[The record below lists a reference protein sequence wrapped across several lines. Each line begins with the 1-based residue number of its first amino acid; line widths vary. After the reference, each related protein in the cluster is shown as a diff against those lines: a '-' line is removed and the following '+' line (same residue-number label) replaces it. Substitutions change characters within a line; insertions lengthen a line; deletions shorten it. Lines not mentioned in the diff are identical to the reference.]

1 MTALPDIPRLYTA
14 LAECLAVLLFT
25 PALAPRFS
33 KAVTGGIT
41 LLWAAVLSAFL
52 GLTGNVPGGLWIP
65 CMVTAIGL
73 SYLYLWG
80 MWNITLL
87 EAGYHCARAF
97 ILAELAASVEW
108 QLHCALWPARGP
120 WEPLSL
126 LLLALVYGALFGI
139 MCYLQHRRPQPAGH
153 LQIGGSAALTAVMLA
168 LTAFAVSNLGFL
180 PGSEINMS
188 IFSIRT
194 LVDFCGVL
202 ILTLQH
208 EQLRESALHQELSA
222 MDNVLHRQYEQYKR
236 SKEGI
241 ELINSRYHELK
252 VQIADIRAQRDR
264 AKQDAAL
271 AKMENSILQ
280 YEAEN
285 KTGNP
290 VLDILLTAKSMECQE
305 KQIRMTSVADG
316 HLLDHLST
324 REICTLVGTALDNAI
339 ESCAAEQDPEK
350 RLIRT
355 AVYAQNGFVL
365 FRVEN
370 YCKKPVELGAD
381 GLPLRSAHGGY
392 DLRSLRAAAQQ
403 HGGSM
408 TVHWEDG
415 WFTLRVLLPQAGIQ
429 QTEGGE

>member
-33 KAVTGGIT
+33 RAVTGGIT

-65 CMVTAIGL
+65 CMVTAIGF

-80 MWNITLL
+80 VWSITLL

-126 LLLALVYGALFGI
+126 LLLALVYGTLFGI

-194 LVDFCGVL
+194 LVDFSGVL
-202 ILTLQH
+202 ILSVQH
-208 EQLRESALHQELSA
+208 EQLQENALHSELAA
-222 MDNVLHRQYEQYKR
+222 MDEVLHRQYEQYKR

-241 ELINSRYHELK
+241 NLINRRYHELK
-252 VQIADIRAQRDR
+252 VQLARIREEQDQTKQNAAIAAMEQNIR
-264 AKQDAAL
+264 
-271 AKMENSILQ
+271 Q

>member
-41 LLWAAVLSAFL
+41 LLWAAGLSAFL
-52 GLTGNVPGGLWIP
+52 ELTGNVPGGLWIP

-80 MWNITLL
+80 VWSITLL

-108 QLHCALWPARGP
+108 QLHCALWPACGP

-194 LVDFCGVL
+194 LVDFSGVL
-202 ILTLQH
+202 ILSVQH
-208 EQLRESALHQELSA
+208 EQLQENALHSELAA
-222 MDNVLHRQYEQYKR
+222 MDEVLHRQYEQYKR

-241 ELINSRYHELK
+241 NLINRRYHELK
-252 VQIADIRAQRDR
+252 VQLARIREEQDQTKQNAAIAAMEQNIR
-264 AKQDAAL
+264 
-271 AKMENSILQ
+271 Q

-290 VLDILLTAKSMECQE
+290 VLDTLLTAKTMECQE

-370 YCKKPVELGAD
+370 YCQKPVELGAD

>member
-33 KAVTGGIT
+33 RAVTGGIT

-52 GLTGNVPGGLWIP
+52 ELTGNVPGGLWIP

-80 MWNITLL
+80 VWSITLL

-403 HGGSM
+403 HSGSM

>member
-14 LAECLAVLLFT
+14 LAECLAVLLVT
-25 PALAPRFS
+25 PALMPRFS
-33 KAVTGGIT
+33 KAVTVGVT
-41 LLWAAVLSAFL
+41 LLWAAGLSAFL

-65 CMVTAIGL
+65 CMVTAIGF

-80 MWNITLL
+80 VWSITLL

-139 MCYLQHRRPQPAGH
+139 MCYLQHRRPRPAGH

-180 PGSEINMS
+180 PGSDINMS

-194 LVDFCGVL
+194 LVDFSGVL
-202 ILTLQH
+202 ILTVQH
-208 EQLRESALHQELSA
+208 EQLRENALHGELAA
-222 MDNVLHRQYEQYKR
+222 MDEVLHRQYEQYKR

-355 AVYAQNGFVL
+355 AVYAQSGFVL

>member
-14 LAECLAVLLFT
+14 LAECLAVLLVT
-25 PALAPRFS
+25 PALMPRFS
-33 KAVTGGIT
+33 KVVTGGIT

-52 GLTGNVPGGLWIP
+52 GLTGDVPGGLWIP
-65 CMVTAIGL
+65 CMVTAIGF

-80 MWNITLL
+80 VWSITLL

-126 LLLALVYGALFGI
+126 LLLAAVYGAVYGLMFW
-139 MCYLQHRRPQPAGH
+139 LERSRPLPEKH
-153 LQIGGSAALTAVMLA
+153 LDISNKAALAAFVMA
-168 LTAFAVSNLGFL
+168 GTVFVVSNLLFL
-180 PGSEINMS
+180 GENPATMNV
-188 IFSIRT
+188 FCIRT

-370 YCKKPVELGAD
+370 YCQKPVELGAD

>member
-33 KAVTGGIT
+33 RAVTGGVT

-52 GLTGNVPGGLWIP
+52 GLTGDVPGGLWIP
-65 CMVTAIGL
+65 CMAAAIGF

-126 LLLALVYGALFGI
+126 LLLALVYGTLFGI

-194 LVDFCGVL
+194 LVDFSGVL
-202 ILTLQH
+202 ILSVQH
-208 EQLRESALHQELSA
+208 EQLQENALHSELAA
-222 MDNVLHRQYEQYKR
+222 MDEVLHR
-236 SKEGI
+236 
-241 ELINSRYHELK
+241 
-252 VQIADIRAQRDR
+252 
-264 AKQDAAL
+264 
-271 AKMENSILQ
+271 Q

-290 VLDILLTAKSMECQE
+290 VLDTLLTAKTMECQQE
-305 KQIRMTSVADG
+305 NITITSVADG
-316 HLLDHLST
+316 RMLGFLT
-324 REICTLVGTALDNAI
+324 IRELCTIVGVALDNAI
-339 ESCAAEQDPEK
+339 AAVRAEPDPEK
-350 RLIRT
+350 RLIKV
-355 AVYAQNGFVL
+355 AVYSQGGFAML
-365 FRVEN
+365 RFEH
-370 YCKKPVELGAD
+370 YTEAAPALDAD
-381 GLPLRSAHGGY
+381 GLPQQGS
-392 DLRSLRAAAQQ
+392 DLKSVRTTVGQ

-408 TVHWEDG
+408 TMHWENN
-415 WFTLRVLLPQAGIQ
+415 WCTLRILFPLPQKQ
-429 QTEGGE
+429 

>member
-33 KAVTGGIT
+33 RAVTGGIT

-52 GLTGNVPGGLWIP
+52 GLTGNVPSGLWIP
-65 CMVTAIGL
+65 CMVTAIGF

-80 MWNITLL
+80 VWSITLL

-126 LLLALVYGALFGI
+126 LLLALVYGTLFGI

-194 LVDFCGVL
+194 LVDFSGVL
-202 ILTLQH
+202 ILSVQH
-208 EQLRESALHQELSA
+208 EQLQENALHSELAA
-222 MDNVLHRQYEQYKR
+222 MDEVLHRQYEQYKR

-241 ELINSRYHELK
+241 NLINRRYHELK
-252 VQIADIRAQRDR
+252 VQLARIREEQDQTKQNAAIAAMEQNIR
-264 AKQDAAL
+264 
-271 AKMENSILQ
+271 Q

-290 VLDILLTAKSMECQE
+290 VLDTLLTAKSMECQE

-392 DLRSLRAAAQQ
+392 DLRSLQAAAQQ
-403 HGGSM
+403 HSGSM

>member
-1 MTALPDIPRLYTA
+1 MYKR
-14 LAECLAVLLFT
+14 
-25 PALAPRFS
+25 
-33 KAVTGGIT
+33 
-41 LLWAAVLSAFL
+41 
-52 GLTGNVPGGLWIP
+52 
-65 CMVTAIGL
+65 
-73 SYLYLWG
+73 
-80 MWNITLL
+80 
-87 EAGYHCARAF
+87 
-97 ILAELAASVEW
+97 
-108 QLHCALWPARGP
+108 Q
-120 WEPLSL
+120 
-126 LLLALVYGALFGI
+126 
-139 MCYLQHRRPQPAGH
+139 
-153 LQIGGSAALTAVMLA
+153 
-168 LTAFAVSNLGFL
+168 
-180 PGSEINMS
+180 
-188 IFSIRT
+188 
-194 LVDFCGVL
+194 
-202 ILTLQH
+202 
-208 EQLRESALHQELSA
+208 
-222 MDNVLHRQYEQYKR
+222 VLHRQYEQYKR

-370 YCKKPVELGAD
+370 YCQKPVELGAD

>member
-14 LAECLAVLLFT
+14 LAECLAVLLVT
-25 PALAPRFS
+25 PALMPRFS

-52 GLTGNVPGGLWIP
+52 ELTGNVPGGLWIP

-80 MWNITLL
+80 VWSITLL

-126 LLLALVYGALFGI
+126 LLLALVYGTLFGI

-194 LVDFCGVL
+194 LVDFSGVL
-202 ILTLQH
+202 ILSVQH
-208 EQLRESALHQELSA
+208 EQLQENALHSELAA
-222 MDNVLHRQYEQYKR
+222 MDEVLHRQYEQYKR

-241 ELINSRYHELK
+241 NLINRRYHELK
-252 VQIADIRAQRDR
+252 VQLARIREEQDQTKQNAAIAAMEQNIR
-264 AKQDAAL
+264 
-271 AKMENSILQ
+271 Q

-290 VLDILLTAKSMECQE
+290 VLDTLLTAKSMECQE

-392 DLRSLRAAAQQ
+392 DLRSLQAAAQQ
-403 HGGSM
+403 HSGSM

>member
-33 KAVTGGIT
+33 RAVTGGIT

-52 GLTGNVPGGLWIP
+52 ELTGNVPGGLWIP

-80 MWNITLL
+80 VWNITLL

-126 LLLALVYGALFGI
+126 LLLALVYGTLFGI

-194 LVDFCGVL
+194 LVDFSGVL
-202 ILTLQH
+202 ILSVQH
-208 EQLRESALHQELSA
+208 EQLQENALHSELAA
-222 MDNVLHRQYEQYKR
+222 MDEVLHRQYEQYKR

-241 ELINSRYHELK
+241 NLINRRYHELK
-252 VQIADIRAQRDR
+252 VQLARIREEQDQTKQNAAIAAMEQNIR
-264 AKQDAAL
+264 
-271 AKMENSILQ
+271 Q

-290 VLDILLTAKSMECQE
+290 VLDTLLTAKSMECQE

-392 DLRSLRAAAQQ
+392 DLRSLQAAAQQ
-403 HGGSM
+403 HSGSM